1 MTNSTSFE
9 YKPTLKVKLQFS
21 FWSPQPWPE
30 EALERVA
37 NKFLETLELSDLERQ
52 EIVPICKTFHTSAID
67 LSHRYDVYIK
77 VSISRKIQE
86 SKWWQNNLFYLWLVE
101 HNFL

>member
-1 MTNSTSFE
+1 MTNLTSFE
-9 YKPTLKVKLQFS
+9 YTPCLKVKLQFS

-77 VSISRKIQE
+77 ASMIC
-86 SKWWQNNLFYLWLVE
+86 
-101 HNFL
+101 